1 MVFEVDSCSHVPAK
15 PHIISL
21 CLQEE
26 MTTTSAV
33 SFHLLPIAE
42 SAQQIQ
48 FQYTGGGSGIPEM
61 YQVN

>member
-1 MVFEVDSCSHVPAK
+1 MVLRLIHVATFQQN
-15 PHIISL
+15 HTISL